1 MIRFAQ
7 RLEANPF
14 GVYAID
20 SPNSNYQD
28 TSNQSGYF
36 RQLVDDTLAGS
47 DLDCNSPAVIRNKDG
62 PGPFVSA
69 GSYEQF
75 VATNFQ
81 KNKSL
86 FSSQKIHAVHL
97 EKN

>member
-1 MIRFAQ
+1 MNSQ
-7 RLEANPF
+7 
-14 GVYAID
+14 
-20 SPNSNYQD
+20 NSNYQD

-69 GSYEQF
+69 GSFEQF
-75 VATNFQ
+75 VATNIK

-86 FSSQKIHAVHL
+86 FSSLKIDAVYL
-97 EKN
+97 EED

>member
-14 GVYAID
+14 GSYAIQ

-28 TSNQSGYF
+28 MSNQSGVF

-47 DLDCNSPAVIRNKDG
+47 DLDCTSPAVIMNKDG

-69 GSYEQF
+69 CSYE
-75 VATNFQ
+75 
-81 KNKSL
+81 
-86 FSSQKIHAVHL
+86 HAALL
-97 EKN
+97 EKDYKISKVWEESKDEF

>member
-1 MIRFAQ
+1 MNSQ
-7 RLEANPF
+7 
-14 GVYAID
+14 
-20 SPNSNYQD
+20 NSNYQD

-36 RQLVDDTLAGS
+36 RQLVDDRLAES
-47 DLDCNSPAVIRNKDG
+47 DKDCKSPAAITNKDG